1 MTSTPLP
8 SETVSDL
15 SHLDKASALA
25 TNEPTSSV
33 SSELSSLVFDHS
45 DQDAPRDPHPWATR
59 IDRFTGLPMYPP
71 YFRNPPSP
79 TTTTAESVATAS
91 ESSIESIDEVQLP
104 PVVGD
109 GRKFNSS
116 SVRAPLKRRLSI
128 IDFRRTQT
136 RLPQTHDVHQPEEH
150 LRAHLGRDGGLD
162 PSTVEQSQTLPES
175 STDGR
180 GESDAAAEPSIR
192 TPADEDAL
200 LRNPV
205 DYVDFTFLQEDDE
218 EGDDEEGELVAG
230 TGPQLALD
238 HHSRSSS
245 PASVYV
251 TPAASRSQTP
261 DHTSEVVL
269 CPSPATV
276 FVTAP
281 SSPTSAPN
289 EHAGH
294 SGPMLGQRLP
304 PCRTIDYLEE
314 KTYYPLW
321 SYCETWTVVWCSLGY
336 HISCVY

>member
-1 MTSTPLP
+1 MTSTLLL
-8 SETVSDL
+8 SESVSNL
-15 SHLDKASALA
+15 SHLDKVSALA
-25 TNEPTSSV
+25 TDKPTSSV
-33 SSELSSLVFDHS
+33 SSELNSPVFDHS
-45 DQDAPRDPHPWATR
+45 DQDALRDPHPWATR

-79 TTTTAESVATAS
+79 TTTTESVTTAS

-109 GRKFNSS
+109 GRKLNIS
-116 SVRAPLKRRLSI
+116 SVRALLKRRLSI
-128 IDFRRTQT
+128 VDFRRTQT
-136 RLPQTHDVHQPEEH
+136 DLPQTHNVHQPEEH
-150 LRAHLGRDGGLD
+150 LMAHLGRDGGLD
-162 PSTVEQSQTLPES
+162 PSTMEQSQTLPES
-175 STDGR
+175 DGR
-180 GESDAAAEPSIR
+180 GESDAAGEPSIR

-205 DYVDFTFLQEDDE
+205 EFVDFTFLQEDDE
-218 EGDDEEGELVAG
+218 EGDDEEGEPVAE

-289 EHAGH
+289 AHAGH

-304 PCRTIDYLEE
+304 PCRTVDYLEE

-321 SYCETWTVVWCSLGY
+321 SSCDTWTVVWCSLGY